1 MVDPPPRTTRATR
14 RERRD
19 RLAGV
24 SLYVCLGPR
33 PDLATLSRAVL
44 AGGAGAVQ
52 YRDKNG
58 EWADQRDGLATLAGA
73 IAEFSPG
80 AAVAPLL
87 AANDRADV
95 ARLAGTD
102 LLHLGQRDLRP
113 CLARRITGPDL
124 LIGVSTHDLEQA
136 QTAADDPEVDYF
148 CVGPVW
154 ATPTKPGRPATGLEL
169 LAAVARVAPAKP
181 WFAIGGVDLDRIADI
196 RNAGAS
202 RVVVVRAVV
211 DAADPTAAAAAFRHA
226 LSS

>member
-1 MVDPPPRTTRATR
+1 MRAAR
-14 RERRD
+14 QD
-19 RLAGV
+19 RLSGV

-33 PDLATLSRAVL
+33 PDLAALSRAVL

-58 EWADQRDGLATLAGA
+58 EWEDQQAGLATLAGA
-73 IAEFSPG
+73 IADVSPG
-80 AAVAPLL
+80 AADAPLL

-102 LLHLGQRDLRP
+102 LLHLGQRDLP
-113 CLARRITGPDL
+113 PYLARRITGPEL

-136 QTAADDPEVDYF
+136 QAAVEDPDVDYF

-169 LAAVARVAPAKP
+169 LAAVAARAPAKP
-181 WFAIGGVDLDRIADI
+181 WFAIGGIDLDRIADI

-202 RVVVVRAVV
+202 RVVVVRAVA

-226 LSS
+226 LSA